1 MGQTIEQALQEGI
14 TAHKKG
20 NLRDAERCY
29 RVILQSQPSHP
40 DANHNLGVI
49 AVLANKTDTAL
60 RLFQIA
66 LEANPNIEQYWH
78 SYVDTLVKTDQLQTA
93 KKTVKTAEGKGFD
106 TKKLEA
112 LLHQPVDQTI
122 SQGPS
127 QAQIGAILEH
137 YQNGSYLEAE
147 KLATMLTQEFPQHPF
162 GWKTLGVVLRE
173 EGRIDE
179 SIVAS
184 QKSVHLAPGDTEAL
198 SNLGNAL
205 RELGRLEEAVV
216 SFNEAI
222 ALKADSAIAHSNLGY
237 TLKEL
242 GRLDEAEAS
251 LTRAIALQPDLAEAH
266 NNLGL
271 KRYDR
276 GRLDAALA
284 R

>member
-1 MGQTIEQALQEGI
+1 M
-14 TAHKKG
+14 
-20 NLRDAERCY
+20 
-29 RVILQSQPSHP
+29 
-40 DANHNLGVI
+40 I

-93 KKTVKTAEGKGFD
+93 KKIVKMAEGKGFD

-112 LLHQPVDQTI
+112 LLHQSVDQTI
-122 SQGPS
+122 SQGPL

-137 YQNGSYLEAE
+137 YQNESYPEAE
-147 KLATMLTQEFPQHPF
+147 ELANNVNARISSASIWLENSWRRT
-162 GWKTLGVVLRE
+162 E
-173 EGRIDE
+173 ERRQIDE

-184 QKSVHLAPGDTEAL
+184 QKSVYLAPGDTEAH
-198 SNLGNAL
+198 SNLGKL

-222 ALKADSAIAHSNLGY
+222 ALKPDSAIAHSNLGY

-242 GRLDEAEAS
+242 GKLDEAEAS
-251 LTRAIALQPDLAEAH
+251 LTRAIALQPDS
-266 NNLGL
+266 
-271 KRYDR
+271 RPTTTWV
-276 GRLDAALA
+276 
-284 R
+284 